1 MYGRLDNMADRV
13 VLQGRVALLEP
24 LALANVDGLFAAAS
38 EDRSSYRYTRVPDN
52 AEDMR
57 SFVAKALEE
66 EAAGVALPFAVR
78 RADSGQTVGT
88 SRFLELEYWSSP
100 TVEGSDCVPNVAE
113 IGSTWLAA
121 SAQRTSVNTE
131 VKLLML
137 THAFETW
144 RVARVSFQTD
154 ARNQRSRTAIESI
167 GAKYEGV
174 RRAHKFAAD
183 GSIRNTAFFSIVR
196 DEWPHVRLALVQRL
210 GNG

>member
-144 RVARVSFQTD
+144 RVARV
-154 ARNQRSRTAIESI
+154 
-167 GAKYEGV
+167 
-174 RRAHKFAAD
+174 RAHKFAAD